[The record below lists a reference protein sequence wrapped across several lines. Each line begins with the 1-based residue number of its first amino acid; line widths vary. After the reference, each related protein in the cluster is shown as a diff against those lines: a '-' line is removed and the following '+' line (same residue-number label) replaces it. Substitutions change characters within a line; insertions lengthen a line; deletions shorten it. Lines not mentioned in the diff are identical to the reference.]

1 MAITTWLNQPW
12 AVGMPGGPAAHP
24 NARFTCPA
32 GQCPIIHPK
41 WEDPEGVPISAIIFG
56 GRRPKGR
63 FCPHPPVPLSA
74 PSSTP
79 SERILKECAS
89 VPSFLEDADPKLG
102 CAPSSTP
109 SERILKGCASVPSF
123 LEDTD
128 PKVGFAPHL
137 SVPQYPPQV
146 RGS

>member
-79 SERILKECAS
+79 SERILKGCPS
-89 VPSFLEDADPKLG
+89 VPSFLEVA
-102 CAPSSTP
+102 
-109 SERILKGCASVPSF
+109 
-123 LEDTD
+123 D
-128 PKVGFAPHL
+128 PKVGFAPTPQCL
-137 SVPQYPPQV
+137 SVPHHPPQV
-146 RGS
+146 RGSLRSAHQCHHFWRTQTQS